1 MDEPTTGL
9 HPEDIDRFIR
19 LLYRLREAGHTLI
32 VVEHNP
38 QLIRAC
44 DWVIDLG
51 PQGGDQ
57 GGQLMFAGE
66 PPGLKIRRR
75 QCHSPLFVAGIQ
87 RSSQIVV
94 FLIGDGI
101 NPDTERKE

>member
-66 PPGLKIRRR
+66 PQVLKSAEVSATARY
-75 QCHSPLFVAGIQ
+75 L
-87 RSSQIVV
+87 
-94 FLIGDGI
+94 
-101 NPDTERKE
+101 